1 MRTHSASQTLF
12 CPVIWMR
19 LSCISFTTSA
29 RSSAVSASS
38 IRSALAPTLSGTP
51 IWFHHQLGLRKRPIS
66 QKPSALWNACSV
78 SGVRRAL
85 ARVLRFLRCSFA
97 GHWLRSADV

>member
-12 CPVIWMR
+12 CPVIRMP
-19 LSCISFTTSA
+19 LSCINFTTPA

-51 IWFHHQLGLRKRPIS
+51 IWFHHQLGLRKRPFS

-85 ARVLRFLRCSFA
+85 ASAFRFFRCSFA
-97 GHWLRSADV
+97 GHWLRSAVV